1 LAQKRSKAFK
11 SLTLGQEARVKA
23 FSKSKSIIP
32 PTPIIEKQYKVLV
45 SIILYIYEIE
55 KIESS
60 FTRRS
65 IPALT
70 IKKFLSLEEYRE
82 AQIIQIKL

>member
-1 LAQKRSKAFK
+1 LAQKRSKAFR
-11 SLTLGQEARVKA
+11 SLILGQGACIKA

-32 PTPIIEKQYKVLV
+32 PTLIIEKRYKVLI

-55 KIESS
+55 EIKSS
-60 FTRRS
+60 FTRRN

-70 IKKFLSLEEYRE
+70 IKKFLSLEEFRE
-82 AQIIQIKL
+82 AQII